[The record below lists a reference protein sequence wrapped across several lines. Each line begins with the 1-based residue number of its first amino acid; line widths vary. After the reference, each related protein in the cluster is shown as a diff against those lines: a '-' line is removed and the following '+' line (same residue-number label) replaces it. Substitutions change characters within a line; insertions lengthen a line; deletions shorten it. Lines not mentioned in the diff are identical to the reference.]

1 MIFSLFLQEQL
12 TNIICL
18 WVLYFAIVFKTSAFW
33 KLEDKLDIFLDH
45 TLVEEKIY
53 SQVYGSLMLRNPAHL
68 FLDYS

>member
-18 WVLYFAIVFKTSAFW
+18 WVLYFAIVFKTSAFL
-33 KLEDKLDIFLDH
+33 KLQDKLDIFQDH

-53 SQVYGSLMLRNPAHL
+53 SQVYGSLMLKNPTHL